1 MMSCRDFAARVE
13 CCDGQ
18 VGGRKAFFQGIIELE
33 VVPIDPGRMIKRL
46 YLQIDIA
53 FASGDGESTDK
64 GILGAGVVTI
74 SHSLEISKDRMKYSG
89 FQGIIVN

>member
-1 MMSCRDFAARVE
+1 
-13 CCDGQ
+13 
-18 VGGRKAFFQGIIELE
+18 
-33 VVPIDPGRMIKRL
+33 MIKRL